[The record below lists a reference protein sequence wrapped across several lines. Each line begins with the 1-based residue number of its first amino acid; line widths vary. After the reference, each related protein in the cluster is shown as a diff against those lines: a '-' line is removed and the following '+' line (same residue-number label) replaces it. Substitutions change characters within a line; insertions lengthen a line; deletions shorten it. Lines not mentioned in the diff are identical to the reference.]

1 MVPSGMANMA
11 KPSVST
17 AGVRPS
23 VSIMSFLVAAKGSGS
38 SAMACQVMP
47 VVCMVASPF
56 GLGWES
62 GLESLEDAVG
72 DLGEVGDVDVGEV
85 VEDGSAHGRDV
96 AGRTELEQLSA
107 LGWGRRPGGVRRSVQ
122 HGSGVGCFLRRPLS
136 CIPKRDRAA

>member
-1 MVPSGMANMA
+1 MVPFGMANMA

-62 GLESLEDAVG
+62 GLESLDDAVG
-72 DLGEVGDVDVGEV
+72 DLGEVGDVDVGGV
-85 VEDGSAHGRDV
+85 VERWLCARSRRGRAQR
-96 AGRTELEQLSA
+96 AGA
-107 LGWGRRPGGVRRSVQ
+107 AVGRRRVRTASW
-122 HGSGVGCFLRRPLS
+122 RRPSFRPARFRRGLL
-136 CIPKRDRAA
+136 PATPAQLYT